1 MYMMTDRVR
10 YPAARALFAMAALVA
25 LGGCATKGDI
35 RNLQTELIA
44 LSARQDSVLDQL
56 RVQAISTQDT
66 LRTQSNQIF
75 DFRGDITRQLRL
87 IGESLNQIEALA
99 GENQRGIRSI
109 RDQVSNMR
117 TQRQTVSRGPV
128 SDSSAV
134 VGGTAPGGGNADQLY
149 ETARDQMNRGSM
161 TTARVSKRCSRCLA
175 MFEGFLRSHPNHE
188 LAPDAQFNLAHVLKE
203 QGELDEALA
212 AFGEVQT
219 RHPTAERVPDA
230 LYRMALIHIERDDDD
245 EAIDL
250 LERVIN
256 TYPDALIA
264 EIAAEKLAEIR

>member
-10 YPAARALFAMAALVA
+10 YPAARAIFAMAALVA

-44 LSARQDSVLDQL
+44 LSARQDSVLYQL
-56 RVQAISTQDT
+56 RMQAISTQDT

-161 TTARVSKRCSRCLA
+161 TTARMA
-175 MFEGFLRSHPNHE
+175 FEEFLRSHPNHE

-212 AFGEVQT
+212 AFGEAQT

-230 LYRMALIHIERDDDD
+230 LYRMALIHLERDDDD

>member
-1 MYMMTDRVR
+1 MMTDSVR
-10 YPAARALFAMAALVA
+10 YTAARALFAMAALVA

-56 RVQAISTQDT
+56 RMEAISTQDT

-75 DFRGDITRQLRL
+75 DFRGDINRQLRL

-109 RDQVSNMR
+109 RDQVSNMG
-117 TQRQTVSRGPV
+117 TQRQTVPRSPV

-134 VGGTAPGGGNADQLY
+134 VGGAAPGGGNADQLY

-161 TTARVSKRCSRCLA
+161 TTARMA
-175 MFEGFLRSHPNHE
+175 FEEFLRSHPNHE